1 MRVADR
7 LTTFFFL
14 ATIFSVSFQNVY
26 WNVAGRVN
34 LADIL
39 ALMFLIAF
47 VAARIRDRDRPRAR
61 ARPSWCSAS
70 PQRSWS
76 RI

>member
-1 MRVADR
+1 MKIGAR

-14 ATIFSVSFQNVY
+14 ATVFSVSFQNVY

-39 ALMFLIAF
+39 ALFFMYAFIAGG
-47 VAARIRDRDRPRAR
+47 VVESD
-61 ARPSWCSAS
+61 
-70 PQRSWS
+70 
-76 RI
+76 

>member
-1 MRVADR
+1 MSKVGGR

-14 ATIFSVSFQNVY
+14 ATVFSVSFQNVY

-39 ALMFLIAF
+39 ALFFLVM
-47 VAARIRDRDRPRAR
+47 VAQ
-61 ARPSWCSAS
+61 WLGKKFGVKE
-70 PQRSWS
+70 
-76 RI
+76 